1 MTTVTSRP
9 FGTTADG
16 RAVTQYSL
24 ENENGMCVQLLSYA
38 CAVQRM
44 VISDKDGVP
53 RDVVLGY
60 DTIEDYERGGSFFG
74 AFVGRFA
81 NRIKNA
87 AFSLN
92 GREYRLQKNAGSH
105 HLHGVF
111 ARRVF
116 DGEVTD
122 GGVTFRFVSLPEEEG
137 YPGTL
142 TGEVRYTLTAENAL
156 VIDYTATAD
165 ADTVVNLT
173 NHSYFN
179 LNGQDGSDVR
189 GHQLRIDADSY
200 TDMDAFLIPTGKI
213 NSVEGTA
220 LDFRREK
227 PIGADI
233 AQLTQSGGYDHN
245 LILNGSAGKLRRF
258 AVAKSE
264 KTGIV
269 LIAATTEPA
278 IQFYTGNFIQND
290 TAAHGKNGVR
300 YPRYGG
306 FCLEAQH
313 YPCSPNYPQFP
324 STVLKK
330 GEVYRQTTAYR
341 LSLTTSKVT
350 PGRYDD
356 DEEDV

>member
-1 MTTVTSRP
+1 MTIVSMRP
-9 FGTTADG
+9 FGATVDG
-16 RAVTQYSL
+16 RAVTQYTL
-24 ENENGMCVQLLSYA
+24 ENQNGMSVQLLSYA

-44 VISDKDGVP
+44 VIPDKNGVP

-60 DTIEDYERGGSFFG
+60 DTLEGYEEGGCFFG
-74 AFVGRFA
+74 AFVGRYA

-87 AFSLN
+87 SFSL
-92 GREYRLQKNAGSH
+92 GGKQVQLRPNAGPH
-105 HLHGVF
+105 HLHGTF

-116 DGEVTD
+116 DGEPTED
-122 GGVTFRFVSLPEEEG
+122 GVVFRYVSPPDEEG

-142 TGEVRYTLTAENAL
+142 TGEVRYSLTSDNAL

-179 LNGQDGSDVR
+179 LNGQDGSDVLS
-189 GHQLRIDADSY
+189 HLLQIDADSY
-200 TDMDAFLIPTGKI
+200 TDMDKFLIPTGKI
-213 NSVEGTA
+213 SNVDGTA
-220 LDFRREK
+220 LDFRRQK

-245 LILNGSAGKLRRF
+245 LILNGSSGALRHF
-258 AVAKSE
+258 ATAKSD

-269 LIAATTEPA
+269 LRAYTTEPA
-278 IQFYTGNFIQND
+278 IQLYTGNFIQND

-300 YPRYGG
+300 YPRHGG

-313 YPCSPNYPQFP
+313 YPCSPNYPAFP

-330 GEVYRQTTAYR
+330 GEAYRQTTAYQ
-341 LSLTTSKVT
+341 LSAAES
-350 PGRYDD
+350 
-356 DEEDV
+356 

>member
-1 MTTVTSRP
+1 MTTVSVRP
-9 FGTTADG
+9 FGSTGDG
-16 RAVTQYSL
+16 KAVTQYTL
-24 ENENGMCVQLLSYA
+24 KNENGMCVQLLSYA

-44 VISDKDGVP
+44 VIPDKNGVP

-60 DTIEDYERGGSFFG
+60 DTVEGYENGSSFFG
-74 AFVGRFA
+74 AFVGRYA

-87 AFSLN
+87 VFPLG
-92 GREYRLQKNAGSH
+92 GRMIQLRPNAGAH
-105 HLHGVF
+105 HLHGAF

-116 DGEVTD
+116 DGEMTD
-122 GGVTFRFVSLPEEEG
+122 GGVVFRYVSPPEEEG

-142 TGEVRYTLTAENAL
+142 TGEVRYTLTADNAL
-156 VIDYTATAD
+156 VIAYTATAD

-173 NHSYFN
+173 NHAYFN
-179 LNGQDGSDVR
+179 LNGQDGSDVLN
-189 GHQLRIDADSY
+189 HLLQIDADSY
-200 TDMDAFLIPTGKI
+200 TDMDGSLIPTGKI
-213 NSVEGTA
+213 NSVDGTA
-220 LDFRREK
+220 LDFRSEK

-245 LILNGSAGKLRRF
+245 LILNGSTGAPHRF
-258 AVAKSE
+258 ATAKSGS
-264 KTGIV
+264 TGII
-269 LIAATTEPA
+269 LTAYTTEPA
-278 IQFYTGNFIQND
+278 IQLYTGNFIQND

-330 GEVYRQTTAYR
+330 GETYRQTTVYQ
-341 LSLTTSKVT
+341 LSVA
-350 PGRYDD
+350 
-356 DEEDV
+356 E